1 MWSYDVEYDERVC
14 VEVQPLKIGYE
25 KMRSMYVLALIALSI
40 SVQAKSVNPAIQ
52 PAAKSQICHPAVDP
66 SKPQYTVGYGSLMED
81 ASRRRTAPNTGEALP
96 VMVTGF
102 QRAFNARGGEVGFS
116 TTFLGVTIV
125 PDAKMVATVY
135 RVFNAADITATD
147 AREEMYC
154 RVGVEPAQMRM
165 LDGSSVQQGQYWIYV
180 NKPEAVMPATERF
193 PIVQSY
199 VDIFLTGCQQLGRR
213 AIAFEGDLM
222 RECVVTTQGWS
233 QHWVNDRIF
242 PRRPFIHQP
251 NAGAIDLILDKNVP
265 EFKFVRIE

>member
-1 MWSYDVEYDERVC
+1 
-14 VEVQPLKIGYE
+14 
-25 KMRSMYVLALIALSI
+25 MRTLHLLVFLTFPFI
-40 SVQAKSVNPAIQ
+40 VQAKSVNPAMQ
-52 PAAKSQICHPAVDP
+52 PAAQSQICHPAVDS

-147 AREEMYC
+147 AREEMDC

-180 NKPEAVMPATERF
+180 NKPIPIAT
-193 PIVQSY
+193 ICS
-199 VDIFLTGCQQLGRR
+199 
-213 AIAFEGDLM
+213 
-222 RECVVTTQGWS
+222 S
-233 QHWVNDRIF
+233 
-242 PRRPFIHQP
+242 
-251 NAGAIDLILDKNVP
+251 
-265 EFKFVRIE
+265 